1 MPSRNSIISAACGF
15 VLSMGA
21 VVILVL
27 ITGSFAPFL
36 PTWFQRNL
44 PLLIFIFSLLVI
56 LPLVY
61 LRLRRLDGISKI
73 MGWTLVGLG
82 AEFLAFPVSLLFVIK
97 SASSP
102 VGLLLSVVILMFSV
116 IFGAVAGL
124 VCTAIGIFL
133 IKRRYPVHSM
143 D

>member
-1 MPSRNSIISAACGF
+1 MVSRNSIISAACGF

-21 VVILVL
+21 VIILVL
-27 ITGSFAPFL
+27 VTGRFALFL
-36 PTWFQRNL
+36 PPAVQGNL

-61 LRLRRLDGISKI
+61 LRLRRLDGTSRI
-73 MGWTLVGLG
+73 MGWTLVGIG

-102 VGLLLSVVILMFSV
+102 AALLLSVVILTFSV

-133 IKRRYPVHSM
+133 IKRR
-143 D
+143 